1 MKQTKQ
7 WNEEFSLGKLL
18 ALGVVLLSLAVP
30 AQSRRKI
37 IERIVARVNGEIIT
51 LSQIKETTEQLKA
64 EAAKNPDSLNAQKQF
79 EEAKKNLLRDRI
91 DEALLV
97 QKAKDLGVNV
107 DTQVIKYLDQLR
119 EDFSLETIEDLQDM
133 ADNQGIPWEDFRERI
148 TRQYM
153 TREVIWREVRSRIII
168 SREEVRKYYVE
179 NKEQY
184 RRDEEANLLQIMIS
198 LKDREP
204 EEAEKIAQE
213 VLKKIEEEED
223 FATLARKYSDHST
236 ASAGGDTGWF
246 KRGTMNAEFEK
257 LAFELPVGETSGILR
272 TEEDLRIVQVAGRH
286 EAGIAGFEE
295 MESQITEF
303 LYAKE
308 MQPEVRAYLTRL
320 RKESYI
326 RIIQGYVDAGA
337 APEDPPIQARR
348 RTLPTQ

>member
-7 WNEEFSLGKLL
+7 WHEEFSLGKLL

-64 EAAKNPDSLNAQKQF
+64 DAAKNPDSLKAQTQF

-97 QKAKDLGVNV
+97 QKAKDLGVNI

-119 EDFSLETIEDLQDM
+119 EEFSLETIEDLQDM
-133 ADNQGIPWEDFRERI
+133 ADKQGIPWEDFRERI

-179 NKEQY
+179 NKEKY

-198 LKDREP
+198 LKDREG
-204 EEAEKIAQE
+204 EEAEMIAQE

-223 FATLARKYSDHST
+223 FADLARKYSDHST

-272 TEEDLRIVQVAGRH
+272 TEEDLRIVKVDGRH
-286 EAGIAGFEE
+286 EAGIASFEE

-326 RIIQGYVDAGA
+326 RIIQGYVDSGA

-348 RTLPTQ
+348 RKLPTE

>member
-7 WNEEFSLGKLL
+7 WHEEFSLGKLL

-64 EAAKNPDSLNAQKQF
+64 EAAKNPDSLKAQKQF

-133 ADNQGIPWEDFRERI
+133 TDRQGIPWEDFRERI

-153 TREVIWREVRSRIII
+153 TREVIWREVRSRIVI
-168 SREEVRKYYVE
+168 SREEVRKYYME

-184 RRDEEANLLQIMIS
+184 QRDEEANLLQIMIS

-223 FATLARKYSDHST
+223 FAALARKYSDHST
-236 ASAGGDTGWF
+236 ASAGGNTGWF
-246 KRGTMNAEFEK
+246 KRGTMSAAFEK
-257 LAFELPVGETSGILR
+257 LAFELPVGETSGILH
-272 TEEDLRIVQVAGRH
+272 TEEDLRIVKVAGQH
-286 EAGIAGFEE
+286 EAGIAGFGE

-308 MQPEVRAYLTRL
+308 MQPKVRVYLTRL

-348 RTLPTQ
+348 RKLPTQ